1 MAFEKTKQIELEKRN
16 ILYQE
21 FEDDRMGTRHVHV
34 EMTDDHEKTFI
45 VAFPTPVN
53 SSEGLPHILEH
64 MVFCGSQRYPVKDT
78 FLSLSGRTI
87 ATYFNA
93 ITTDDFTFYVF
104 RTADQQ
110 DFLNLARL
118 YLDTVFNPFLN
129 PLDFKQEAWRYEL
142 TSKEIDG
149 RDEEALTRQG
159 IVLNEMKG
167 HIFTADR
174 HIKAEVHRFIKPHT
188 SEASG
193 SGLPEF
199 IPDATYEDVKA
210 FHEKHYHPSRA
221 VIMTSGDVP
230 VSEVQKLVEE
240 IALNGRN
247 DRVPPL
253 PRSTPL
259 FFTEDRQ
266 ADVGYPVASE
276 SLDGHKYKVF
286 WAWNGALTLAQAM
299 EARVIAR
306 VIAKKMKTQISDE
319 ASCFFQ
325 QSNTEAGYLEMT
337 FENLK
342 EQDYDGLRER
352 AVRVL
357 QTLAQNGIDSESY
370 AIIMKEALY
379 DAMENEEREKGFHML
394 TRYVMPSLMRGYNP
408 LSKIDSVGMLPSI
421 LDKIKNPDYLK
432 EKIQEILD
440 MPCAEMRIYPDLL
453 IAQEQRER
461 ERQTLST
468 LQKSLSTA
476 QRQAI
481 REEMAALEKH
491 QERAVDMS
499 CLPRISPLDVR
510 APESQLKY
518 TTFEV
523 QEAGPSLMSVE
534 SLHQELV
541 RIELHIDIHAL
552 PIEDVRWLNLYFD
565 VLYNGSVKE
574 LKAGKAD
581 PWTHRLANQVAMG
594 HEITPGPDGA
604 LYSELA
610 IVAKGMRDDIPALCD
625 LIAQRLSALDVHDE
639 PLLRKIIERQYKED
653 EGKWLHKSLYFAR
666 TEALGF
672 IDEARSLSGACEGY
686 QAFTEKRGHYHAS
699 LTREGLR
706 VIKDHLTEI
715 HQKVRASPCFLK
727 AQGSHESMDLIHKAG
742 SLTFKDLQPATRWQG
757 ECMKRVNARREPAQ
771 LACHTNAQVNEC
783 LMIVKAPEAHHP
795 DVSVVRLIAA
805 LMESYVMTEV
815 RVKRGAYAGF
825 VRYDGSGELWLNSKR
840 DPNVKSTF
848 DIFDQAMQWALGH
861 PHSEDA
867 ILKAK
872 ISVIEQT
879 EEIRSREAAIDIEMQ
894 EFKMGAT
901 PEVKS
906 LQRERMLH
914 CNLEDIRACIKKHL
928 LAAPRSRVV
937 VAGPSGITEAEQM
950 GFNVVKMKDA
960 NDRDLIVESR
970 SSLRT
975 RPAMS

>member
-1 MAFEKTKQIELEKRN
+1 MAFEKTKEIELEKRN

-45 VAFPTPVN
+45 VSFPTAVN
-53 SSEGLPHILEH
+53 SSKGLPHILEH

-78 FLSLSGRTI
+78 FLSLSGRTL

-93 ITTDDFTFYVF
+93 ITTDDFTFYIF
-104 RTADQQ
+104 RTSDQQ

-167 HIFTADR
+167 LIFTADR

-259 FFTEDRQ
+259 FFTEDAL
-266 ADVGYPVASE
+266 ADVGYPVAAE
-276 SLDGHKYKVF
+276 SLNGHKYKVF
-286 WAWNGALTLAQAM
+286 WAWNEALTLAQAM
-299 EARVIAR
+299 EAIVVAR
-306 VIAKKMKTQISDE
+306 VIAKKMKTQISDD

-325 QSNTEAGYLEMT
+325 QSNTEAGYLEIA
-337 FENLK
+337 FKNLK
-342 EQDYDGLRER
+342 EDEYDGARER
-352 AVRVL
+352 VARVL

-394 TRYVMPSLMRGYNP
+394 TRYVMPSLMRGYDP
-408 LSKIDSVGMLPSI
+408 LSKIDSAGLLPSI
-421 LDKIKNPDYLK
+421 LQKIKDPAYLK
-432 EKIQEILD
+432 GKIQEILD
-440 MPCAEMRIYPDLL
+440 MPCAEMRIHPDIL
-453 IAQEQRER
+453 IAQEQCEQ
-461 ERQTLST
+461 ERQALST

-481 REEMAALEKH
+481 KEEMAALKKH
-491 QERAVDMS
+491 QEREVDMS
-499 CLPRISPLDVR
+499 CLPLINPLDVR
-510 APESQLKY
+510 APEPQLEHMA
-518 TTFEV
+518 FEV
-523 QEAGPSLMSVE
+523 QKAGPSLMSVE

-541 RIELHIDIHAL
+541 RIELHIDIYAL
-552 PIEDVRWLNLYFD
+552 PIEDIRWLNLYFEA
-565 VLYNGSVKE
+565 LYNGS
-574 LKAGKAD
+574 LNALNARKAD
-581 PWTHRLANQVAMG
+581 PWTRRLADQVAMG
-594 HEITPGPDGA
+594 HQITPGPDGA

-610 IVAKGMRDDIPALCD
+610 IVAKGMRADIPALCD
-625 LIAQRLSALDVHDE
+625 LIALRRSALDVHDE
-639 PLLRKIIERQYKED
+639 PLLREIIERQYKED
-653 EGKWLHKSLYFAR
+653 EGKWLHESLYFAK
-666 TEALGF
+666 TEAAAF
-672 IDEARSLSGACEGY
+672 IDEARSLSCACEGY
-686 QAFTEKRGHYHAS
+686 QAFKEKTARYHAS
-699 LTREGLR
+699 LTPEGLR
-706 VIKDHLTEI
+706 EILNRLKEI

-727 AQGSHESMDLIHKAG
+727 MQGSPESMDLIQKAG
-742 SLTFKDLQPATRWQG
+742 SLTFKDLQPATRLQG
-757 ECMKRVNARREPAQ
+757 ESMKLVNAHREPAQ
-771 LACHTNAQVNEC
+771 LAFHTNAQVNEC

-805 LMESYVMTEV
+805 LMESYVMTET

-825 VRYDGSGELWLNSKR
+825 ARYIGSGELCLSSKR

-848 DIFDQAMQWALGH
+848 DIFDQAMHWALCH
-861 PHSEDA
+861 PHSDDA

-879 EEIRSREAAIDIEMQ
+879 EAIRSREGAIDIEMR
-894 EFKMGAT
+894 ELKMGAT
-901 PEVKS
+901 PEVKA

-914 CNLEDIRACIKKHL
+914 CNLEDIRACIQKHL

-937 VAGPSGITEAEQM
+937 VAGSSGITEAEQM
-950 GFNVVKMKDA
+950 GLTVVKMKDA
-960 NDRDLIVESR
+960 KDRDLIVESR

-975 RPAMS
+975 RPPMS